1 MCTHAHTQSPS
12 LWGAVSKAE
21 QLVLAKEGK
30 QISYPFSFKVAFY
43 LPGLT
48 VSRVPPPKVTFLLD
62 AELTP
67 WHTPWQ
73 ILHTGV
79 HSTNRTRIPRKMQ
92 RDSRCYPCPLT
103 LTASQ
108 DAFLVMLFGPFHV
121 GTILEHAPSGKAI
134 QCSGSKVRKQPAPTW
149 AFTESSVPCA
159 EVPLMF
165 LCP

>member
-12 LWGAVSKAE
+12 LRGAVSKAE
-21 QLVLAKEGK
+21 QLVNATEGK

-103 LTASQ
+103 LTATRT
-108 DAFLVMLFGPFHV
+108 PFWPCSLDHSTQEPSWNTHQV
-121 GTILEHAPSGKAI
+121 G
-134 QCSGSKVRKQPAPTW
+134 KQ
-149 AFTESSVPCA
+149 SSA
-159 EVPLMF
+159 QAAR
-165 LCP
+165 